1 MSSENVAAD
10 AVAEPTGSPAAS
22 PSSGAT
28 PTASPPTAETSAASA
43 PTGEA
48 PAGETPPAKRSRR
61 PATRWLVLVAA
72 VVLLDIVA
80 FITVPPFPKGGQ
92 PGQACDF
99 PVCFIESTLEFPA
112 PNTVIDFAPASAPSA
127 ADLVT
132 FHPSISSTLLTMWL
146 VMAVVIVGSY
156 LLVRRSKLIPGR
168 GQNVFEFV
176 YEFLSDFGVGLAGPA
191 GKPYIPIFVGA
202 FLLIVFDNWIGL
214 VPPVGKVDFL
224 RAPSSDVNVTVGMA
238 LVSFSIFHI
247 EGVRH
252 LGVGGYLG
260 KFFPIYEFKKGVGA
274 GVIAMFV
281 GLIELMLEFVK
292 PVTLSMRLFGNIYGG
307 EVALGV
313 ITALTIGFIPVL
325 LIALE
330 LMLNAIQALIFSVL
344 TLMFIVLAIESHGE
358 EEGHIAED
366 VVAEVEGKAPAA
378 LQPSH

>member
-1 MSSENVAAD
+1 MSSEQVATEP
-10 AVAEPTGSPAAS
+10 VAETPAS
-22 PSSGAT
+22 
-28 PTASPPTAETSAASA
+28 
-43 PTGEA
+43 
-48 PAGETPPAKRSRR
+48 TPPAKSRR
-61 PATRWLVLVAA
+61 RPSNRWLLLIAA
-72 VVLLDIVA
+72 VIALDVVA
-80 FITVPPFPKGGQ
+80 FVAFPPFPTGGA
-92 PGQACDF
+92 PGDACAF
-99 PVCFIESTLEFPA
+99 PACFIESSLEFPA
-112 PNTVIDFAPASAPSA
+112 PHTVIDLAPDSAPSA

-146 VMAVVIVGSY
+146 VMALVIVGSF
-156 LLVRRSKLIPGR
+156 LMIRASKLVPGR

-214 VPPVGKVDFL
+214 VPPVGKIEQL
-224 RAPSSDVNVTVGMA
+224 RAPSSDVNITIGMA
-238 LVSFSIFHI
+238 LVSFLIFHI
-247 EGVRH
+247 EGFRH
-252 LGVGGYLG
+252 LGFGGYLG
-260 KFFPIYEFKKGVGA
+260 KFFPFYEFRNGIGA
-274 GVIAMFV
+274 GIIAVFV

-344 TLMFIVLAIESHGE
+344 TLMFIVLAIESHHE

-366 VVAEVEGKAPAA
+366 VVNEVEGKAPSA

>member
-1 MSSENVAAD
+1 VSSEQVATEP
-10 AVAEPTGSPAAS
+10 VAETPAS
-22 PSSGAT
+22 
-28 PTASPPTAETSAASA
+28 
-43 PTGEA
+43 
-48 PAGETPPAKRSRR
+48 TPPAKSRR
-61 PATRWLVLVAA
+61 RPSSRWLLLIAA
-72 VVLLDIVA
+72 VIVLDVIAFVA
-80 FITVPPFPKGGQ
+80 FPPFPTGGS
-92 PGQACDF
+92 PGDTCAF
-99 PVCFIESTLEFPA
+99 PACFIESSLEFPA
-112 PNTVIDFAPASAPSA
+112 PHTVIDFAPDTAPSA

-132 FHPSISSTLLTMWL
+132 FHPSISSTLLTMWI
-146 VMAVVIVGSY
+146 VMALVIVGSY
-156 LLVRRSKLIPGR
+156 LLVRASKLNPGR

-214 VPPVGKVDFL
+214 VPPVGKIEQL
-224 RAPSSDVNVTVGMA
+224 RAPSSDVNITIGMA
-238 LVSFSIFHI
+238 LVSFLIFHI
-247 EGVRH
+247 EGFRH
-252 LGVGGYLG
+252 LGFGGYLG
-260 KFFPIYEFKKGVGA
+260 KFFPFYEFRNGIGA
-274 GVIAMFV
+274 GIIAVFV

-344 TLMFIVLAIESHGE
+344 TLMFIVLAIESHHE
-358 EEGHIAED
+358 EEGQIGED
-366 VVAEVEGKAPAA
+366 VVNQVEGKAPSA